1 MTCIIAH
8 RDGWMVAD
16 RRQTFE
22 SSLIGPYKTAKI
34 KRGPG
39 VLVGTSGNGVFQDLV
54 AEELATRS
62 YAEEAI
68 RHVAKVFRTHGA
80 EIGGHAIALSEKG
93 ICEITSR
100 GAVVWLEAEYWAIGS
115 GYPFALGWLECLAF
129 HGDKI
134 TPTDAYNAISFAAD
148 RVNDVGDG
156 HQEEHL
162 SP

>member
-39 VLVGTSGNGVFQDLV
+39 VLVASAGNGVFQDLI
-54 AEELATRS
+54 AEELASRS
-62 YAEEAI
+62 FAQEAI
-68 RHVAKVFRTHGA
+68 CHVAKVFRTHGA
-80 EIGGHAIALSEKG
+80 EIGGHAIALSAKG

-100 GAVVWLEAEYWAIGS
+100 GAVVWVDADYWAIGS
-115 GYPFALGWLECLAF
+115 GYPFALGWLAAKASLGALGIEDGL
-129 HGDKI
+129 H
-134 TPTDAYNAISFAAD
+134 AINFAST

-156 HQEEHL
+156 VQVERLER
-162 SP
+162 P